1 MHSKILTALF
11 FLFCGSC
18 LSCQTGNRDFIEK
31 EIRRTMRQQHLPAMA
46 VALVDDQ
53 EILYLGAKGLIDIE
67 NNIPASTRSVF
78 KLWSLAKVFTALE
91 IFREIEEGLVDL
103 DAPLTSYLPEFRIQS
118 RFTENQPITIRE
130 MLAHRAGL
138 PRHEGLLP
146 VGTVREDNNFIEP
159 FELGAWNIYRTYPVA
174 YRYKYS
180 NLGYDLLG
188 RVIEETRDEVYFKH
202 MKVKVLNDLGMIN
215 SSFYSGGIDSTLPR
229 VLGYEYHKRK
239 YYPLVQYDIN
249 NFPSGNLYATIEDL
263 SVFLQAVFRDDVF
276 EKKETISRMFEDHFS
291 TPEDTQPMGLGWKLA
306 SIGNNEPLIWH
317 DGGPTEGIGSLIAFL
332 PRRKLGIAV
341 IGNANTF
348 SGYYSTGFAIDIL
361 STLAEE
367 KSGIEYPEPQK
378 PVELEV
384 ETELLK
390 EREGKYAVMGSI
402 LDLSLKGSKLKA
414 RIGGMGF
421 QLVPV
426 KDGEFALTNW
436 MHKIGLTRIIRSSED
451 INDLRIR
458 FVDTPADGRSYMIL
472 NFNNI
477 SYDICP
483 RYPVQQVIPDSWKA
497 LAGSYDRAEVLPGNI
512 IGELSGGHMDLGIE
526 DGVLSMSA
534 PYGPVYPVDD
544 TSILILSGSY
554 IGEVMDYSPE
564 SGLILHQKTAFLP
577 ERE

>member
-1 MHSKILTALF
+1 MHSKVLTALF
-11 FLFCGSC
+11 FLFCGSW
-18 LSCQTGNRDFIEK
+18 LSCQTGNGDYIEK
-31 EIRRTMRQQHLPAMA
+31 EIRRTMRKQHLPAMA

-91 IFREIEEGLVDL
+91 IFRELEEGLLEL
-103 DAPLTSYLPEFRIQS
+103 DSPLTTYLPEFRIQS
-118 RFTENQPITIRE
+118 RFAENEPITIRE

-138 PRHEGLLP
+138 PRHEGVLP
-146 VGTVREDNNFIEP
+146 AGIIRDDTNFIEP
-159 FELGAWNIYRTYPVA
+159 FELGAWNVYRTYPVA
-174 YRYKYS
+174 CRYKYS

-188 RVIEETRDEVYFKH
+188 RVIEETRDEGFFKH
-202 MKVKVLNDLGMIN
+202 MKLKVLDDLGMIN

-229 VLGYEYHKRK
+229 VLGYEYHKRR

-249 NFPSGNLYATIEDL
+249 NFSSGNLYATIEDL
-263 SVFLQAVFRDDVF
+263 SVFLQAVFRDDLF
-276 EKKETISRMFEDHFS
+276 EKKETISMMFADHFS
-291 TPEDTQPMGLGWKLA
+291 TPEDPQPMGLGWKLT
-306 SIGNNEPLIWH
+306 SIGNDEPLIWH

-348 SGYYSTGFAIDIL
+348 SGYYASNFAIDIL
-361 STLAEE
+361 STLVEE
-367 KSGIEYPEPQK
+367 KSGVEYPEPQM
-378 PVELEV
+378 PVELKV
-384 ETELLK
+384 ETELLE
-390 EREGKYAVMGSI
+390 EREGKYAVGGSI
-402 LDLSLKGSKLKA
+402 VDLRLKRGKLNA

-421 QLVPV
+421 QLIPV

-436 MHKIGLTRIIRSSED
+436 IHKIGLTRLIKPSED

-458 FVDTPADGRSYMIL
+458 FVDTPANGRSYMIL

-477 SYDICP
+477 NYEICP
-483 RYPVQQVIPDSWKA
+483 RYPVQTVIPDSWKI
-497 LAGSYDRAEVLPGNI
+497 LAGSYERAEVLPGNTI
-512 IGELSGGHMDLGIE
+512 DELSGVRMDIGIE

-534 PYGPVYPVDD
+534 PYGPLNPVND

-554 IGEVMDYSPE
+554 VGEVMEYSPE

-577 ERE
+577 VGE